1 MERYNIAIDGPSAA
15 GKSTISKQLA
25 KKLGMTHLD
34 TGAMYRC
41 LALKAIRQGISQQ
54 NEKDL
59 VKCLNETE
67 IRLESDRVFLDGE
80 EVTKIIREPEVSI
93 GASNISKWAKV
104 RQEMV
109 ARQQFLTKEK
119 GFIMDGR
126 DIGTVVLPDAK
137 LKIFLVASVK
147 ARAKRRFLEEQQKNS
162 SITLEEVVKAMEER
176 DRQDE
181 TRSASPLKQARD
193 AVRIDCSD
201 MTIEE
206 VVEKVCSYL

>member
-1 MERYNIAIDGPSAA
+1 MERYNIATDGPSAA

-109 ARQQFLTKEK
+109 ARQQFLAKEK

>member
-1 MERYNIAIDGPSAA
+1 
-15 GKSTISKQLA
+15 
-25 KKLGMTHLD
+25 MTHLD

-41 LALKAIRQGISQQ
+41 LALKSIRQGISQQ

-109 ARQQFLTKEK
+109 ARQQFLAKEK

>member
-109 ARQQFLTKEK
+109 ARQQFLAKEK

-181 TRSASPLKQARD
+181 TRSASPLTQARD

>member
-93 GASNISKWAKV
+93 GASRNGGSTTV
-104 RQEMV
+104 FGER
-109 ARQQFLTKEK
+109 K
-119 GFIMDGR
+119 GFYHGW
-126 DIGTVVLPDAK
+126 
-137 LKIFLVASVK
+137 S
-147 ARAKRRFLEEQQKNS
+147 
-162 SITLEEVVKAMEER
+162 
-176 DRQDE
+176 
-181 TRSASPLKQARD
+181 
-193 AVRIDCSD
+193 
-201 MTIEE
+201 
-206 VVEKVCSYL
+206 

>member
-104 RQEMV
+104 RQETV
-109 ARQQFLTKEK
+109 DRQQFLAKEK

>member
-109 ARQQFLTKEK
+109 ARQQFLAKEK

-137 LKIFLVASVK
+137 LKIFLVASVE

>member
-67 IRLESDRVFLDGE
+67 IRLESDQVFLDGE

-109 ARQQFLTKEK
+109 ARQQFLAKEK

>member
-80 EVTKIIREPEVSI
+80 EVTKIIREPEV

-109 ARQQFLTKEK
+109 ARQQFLAKEK

>member
-1 MERYNIAIDGPSAA
+1 MERYNIAIDGPGAA

-109 ARQQFLTKEK
+109 ARQQFLAKEK

>member
-109 ARQQFLTKEK
+109 ARQQFLAKEK

>member
-67 IRLESDRVFLDGE
+67 IRLESDRVFLDSE

-109 ARQQFLTKEK
+109 ARQQFLAKEK

>member
-25 KKLGMTHLD
+25 KKLDMTHLD

-109 ARQQFLTKEK
+109 ARQQFLAKEK

>member
-109 ARQQFLTKEK
+109 ARQQFLAKEK

-147 ARAKRRFLEEQQKNS
+147 ARAKRRFSEEQQKNS

>member
-1 MERYNIAIDGPSAA
+1 
-15 GKSTISKQLA
+15 
-25 KKLGMTHLD
+25 
-34 TGAMYRC
+34 MYRC

-109 ARQQFLTKEK
+109 ARQQFLAKEK

>member
-109 ARQQFLTKEK
+109 ARQQFLAKEK

-193 AVRIDCSD
+193 AVRIYCSD

>member
-80 EVTKIIREPEVSI
+80 EVTKIIREPDVSI

-109 ARQQFLTKEK
+109 ARQQFLAKEK

-147 ARAKRRFLEEQQKNS
+147 ARAKRRFLEEQQKKA

>member
-109 ARQQFLTKEK
+109 ARQQFLAKEK

-206 VVEKVCSYL
+206 LVEKVCSYL

>member
-67 IRLESDRVFLDGE
+67 IRLERDRVFLDGE

-109 ARQQFLTKEK
+109 ARQQFLAKEK

>member
-25 KKLGMTHLD
+25 KNLGMTHLD

-109 ARQQFLTKEK
+109 ARQQFLAKEK

>member
-109 ARQQFLTKEK
+109 ARQQFLAKEK

-206 VVEKVCSYL
+206 VIEKVCSYL

>member
-41 LALKAIRQGISQQ
+41 LALKAIQQGISQQ

-109 ARQQFLTKEK
+109 ARQQFLAKEK

>member
-1 MERYNIAIDGPSAA
+1 
-15 GKSTISKQLA
+15 
-25 KKLGMTHLD
+25 
-34 TGAMYRC
+34 
-41 LALKAIRQGISQQ
+41 
-54 NEKDL
+54 
-59 VKCLNETE
+59 
-67 IRLESDRVFLDGE
+67 
-80 EVTKIIREPEVSI
+80 
-93 GASNISKWAKV
+93 
-104 RQEMV
+104 
-109 ARQQFLTKEK
+109 
-119 GFIMDGR
+119 MDGR

>member
-67 IRLESDRVFLDGE
+67 ICLESDRVFLDGE

-109 ARQQFLTKEK
+109 ARQQFLAKEK

>member
-109 ARQQFLTKEK
+109 ARQQFLAKEK

-201 MTIEE
+201 MTIED
-206 VVEKVCSYL
+206 VPVKVCSYL

>member
-109 ARQQFLTKEK
+109 TRQQFLAKEK

>member
-109 ARQQFLTKEK
+109 ARQQFLAKEK

-147 ARAKRRFLEEQQKNS
+147 TRAKRRFSEEQQKNS

>member
-41 LALKAIRQGISQQ
+41 LALKVIRQGISQQ

-109 ARQQFLTKEK
+109 ARQQFLAKEK

>member
-93 GASNISKWAKV
+93 GASNISKWEKV

-109 ARQQFLTKEK
+109 ARQQFLAKEK

>member
-109 ARQQFLTKEK
+109 ARQQFLAKEK

-176 DRQDE
+176 DRQDK

>member
-67 IRLESDRVFLDGE
+67 IRLENDRVFLDGE

-109 ARQQFLTKEK
+109 ARQQFLAKEK

>member
-93 GASNISKWAKV
+93 GASNISKWAEV

-109 ARQQFLTKEK
+109 ARQQFLAKEK

>member
-109 ARQQFLTKEK
+109 ARQQLLAKEK

>member
-93 GASNISKWAKV
+93 VASNISKWAKV

-109 ARQQFLTKEK
+109 ARQQFLAKEK